1 MVRTL
6 KTGDLGMFRN
16 SSTHFI
22 VVDRFMRPTPIGK
35 ETPHLT
41 VIINGILDEVPEFWL
56 VQHAEVI
63 DEAG

>member
-1 MVRTL
+1 M
-6 KTGDLGMFRN
+6 KPGDLGMFKRSN
-16 SSTHFI
+16 TYFV

-56 VQHAEVI
+56 MQHAEVI

>member
-1 MVRTL
+1 
-6 KTGDLGMFRN
+6 MFRN

-22 VVDRFMRPTPIGK
+22 VVDRFMRPTPIDK